1 VAWCVSREPDERA
14 DLLRPGILLDGPLYG
29 YADGGGSPGDRP
41 EPPADGGRRRP
52 KGQLHVTG
60 LERRCRC
67 LLRAYPAW
75 YRRGRSGE
83 MLDTLLQAS
92 PPDRK
97 WPSVRDA
104 RALVI
109 GGLRVRGWTWSL
121 SMVWVAAGTV
131 STGYIFY
138 ATTRPYISADIIGT
152 GIIGF
157 SAGPAAV
164 QIAAVLASAAWLALP
179 LPVLIAGIIRL
190 RGWRPANWL
199 RTAAWAG
206 AWIGGGALLWLA
218 SAWGNSPGVS
228 WGELPICAAWL
239 VLGAVMTWILAVP
252 GGHSDVPSTSRQAI
266 G

>member
-1 VAWCVSREPDERA
+1 MTP
-14 DLLRPGILLDGPLYG
+14 
-29 YADGGGSPGDRP
+29 
-41 EPPADGGRRRP
+41 
-52 KGQLHVTG
+52 
-60 LERRCRC
+60 LERRCRW

-75 YRRGRSGE
+75 YRRRRGEE
-83 MLDTLLQAS
+83 MLGTLLEAS
-92 PPDRK
+92 PPGRR
-97 WPSVRDA
+97 WPSVRDTG
-104 RALVI
+104 ALVL

-121 SMVWVAAGTV
+121 SMVWVAAGAV
-131 STGYIFY
+131 ITGYIFY
-138 ATTRPYISADIIGT
+138 ATTNNYISADIIGT

-179 LPVLIAGIIRL
+179 LPVLIAGFIRL

-199 RTAAWAG
+199 RAAAWAG
-206 AWIGGGALLWLA
+206 AWIAGAALLRQA
-218 SAWGNSPGVS
+218 FAWGHSPLNMVS

-252 GGHSDVPSTSRQAI
+252 ALNSRLQTRL